1 MDIYSSFKYIFT
13 IAGTT
18 VLETNKS
25 NSYENKW
32 LAFIGIA
39 LLSFGS
45 YLDYTVVN
53 IALPTIQQELNAN
66 LVSLQ
71 WVMNIYFLALCV
83 LATVMGRLG
92 DLYGRRRCL
101 YIGAGIFTIASLIAG
116 FSFNIYLLI
125 LGRLFQG
132 VGAAIIFPLGLSLL
146 PQLFPE
152 NEREKVVA
160 WFGCLGGMGLALGP
174 LLGGLIVTYLGWRWI
189 FFINIPICLAGYLF
203 CFKSVTESDIQKNV
217 SLDIKGMLLLALT
230 MCGIVLCFIYSQ
242 NSGWTNPATLIC
254 LLVGLIASVFL
265 FKVEQ
270 KQKNPLVDFKDYSNK
285 LFSAGAILC
294 FLAGVLSAVT
304 LFFDPLYLQIIKGQ
318 SPQLS
323 GTTLF
328 AVPIAVFVIA
338 FFVGWL
344 VSRLGILNTI
354 LLGLA
359 LASLST
365 FLQIFFAASTSLLFI
380 LFSFVC
386 LGSMWAMGNTV
397 SIIAVQAA
405 VDAER
410 KGVATGSLVTLFNI
424 GGSIGITIAVVI
436 YNFLTSHAL
445 RAQQESLSPTE
456 LGNLKE
462 LISNPAH
469 SLQITINNLIEQ
481 LFNKLFIH
489 GFVGVMIFLF
499 ALSITGFLI
508 VLRFKKTEDSKSASI
523 NINDKNTVN
532 I

>member
-1 MDIYSSFKYIFT
+1 MTGSIVLDKNQANKYQ
-13 IAGTT
+13 
-18 VLETNKS
+18 
-25 NSYENKW
+25 NKW
-32 LAFIGIA
+32 LAFIGLA
-39 LLSFGS
+39 ALSFGC

-53 IALPTIQQELNAN
+53 IALPTIQQELGAD

-83 LATVMGRLG
+83 LAAVMGRFG

-116 FSFNIYLLI
+116 LSFNIYWLI

-132 VGAAIIFPLGLSLL
+132 VGAAVIFPLGLSLL
-146 PQLFPE
+146 PQLFPPH
-152 NEREKVVA
+152 ERDKAVA

-189 FFINIPICLAGYLF
+189 FFINIPICIAGYLF
-203 CFKSVTESDIQKNV
+203 CFKSVEESETDSSNV

-230 MCGIVLCFIYSQ
+230 MCGIVLSLIYSQ
-242 NSGWTNPATLIC
+242 NAGWTDPVTLACLGTGIITGF
-254 LLVGLIASVFL
+254 LLV
-265 FKVEQ
+265 KVEK
-270 KQKNPLVDFKDYSNK
+270 KQEYPLIDFKDYSNL

-318 SPQLS
+318 TPQLS
-323 GTTLF
+323 GFVLF
-328 AVPIAVFVIA
+328 AVPIAVFLVA
-338 FFVGWL
+338 FLVGWL
-344 VSRLGILNTI
+344 ISRLGILNTI
-354 LLGLA
+354 LLGLS
-359 LASLST
+359 LACLST
-365 FLQIFFAASTSLLFI
+365 LLQIFFSGTTSLIYI
-380 LFSFVC
+380 LFSFIF

-405 VDAER
+405 VDQDR

-424 GGSIGITIAVVI
+424 GGSIGLTIAVVI
-436 YNFLTSHAL
+436 YNFLTST
-445 RAQQESLSPTE
+445 SLSSQQDALSVAE
-456 LGNLKE
+456 FGNLKE

-469 SLQITINNLIEQ
+469 SLQLTISDVTEK

-489 GFVGVMIFLF
+489 GFVGVMSFLF
-499 ALSITGFLI
+499 VLSVTAFIIVFNYRKIENRKALNL
-508 VLRFKKTEDSKSASI
+508 
-523 NINDKNTVN
+523 NVN
-532 I
+532 NKQNPMSV